1 MLQPPSVLGVFDAA
15 WQTGL
20 AIGVLASLSL
30 LTALVWPSFGRYLED
45 FGWFVGHQV
54 MQVVNSLT

>member
-1 MLQPPSVLGVFDAA
+1 VFDAA